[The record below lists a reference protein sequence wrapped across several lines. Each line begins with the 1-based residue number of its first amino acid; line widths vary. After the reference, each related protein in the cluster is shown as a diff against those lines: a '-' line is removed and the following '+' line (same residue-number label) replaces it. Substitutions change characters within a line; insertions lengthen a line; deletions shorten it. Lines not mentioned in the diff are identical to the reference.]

1 VDDVIQGVTLQLL
14 TEGSSSTVT
23 VGDDADAT
31 SDLLGEIV
39 EAYNDIVEFV
49 NENDTIERVEDSEDD
64 ATNIYGSLAKT
75 RTDNDFLTQFRFEL
89 IESESA
95 NGTSVKSMSEIGI
108 STNKDGT
115 LDYDADDFK
124 EAIAD
129 DSLGV
134 LEVLTDFAD
143 ATAGITGFMYDYTKL
158 NGLIDIAQDANDSE
172 IKNLNDKIDQLDR
185 ILAQQRTSLEKQFT
199 ALEVTMSELQ
209 NQQAQL
215 SSVLAGLQ

>member
-1 VDDVIQGVTLQLL
+1 
-14 TEGSSSTVT
+14 
-23 VGDDADAT
+23 
-31 SDLLGEIV
+31 
-39 EAYNDIVEFV
+39 
-49 NENDTIERVEDSEDD
+49 
-64 ATNIYGSLAKT
+64 
-75 RTDNDFLTQFRFEL
+75 
-89 IESESA
+89 
-95 NGTSVKSMSEIGI
+95 MSEIGI